1 MKKYFQLEKMQTMS
15 GYLLLVLMS
24 YNLYNIFIFVPTEKT
39 MGIVQRIF
47 YFHVPSGIA
56 AFLAFFVVAGYSIAF
71 LKTRN
76 RWYDRVSFASAELGV
91 LFSTG
96 ILVTGMLWA
105 KPAWNTYWSWDPR
118 LTTMLILWFIYV
130 AYMMVR
136 DFVGDDERGARF
148 AAVFAIVGVVDVP
161 IVYFSIR
168 WWRTIHPQPVVM
180 GGEGSGLHPDMTY
193 TLMISML
200 TFFVLYFY
208 MLCARLRLEKSRERL
223 NELKKEAAL
232 ADV

>member
-76 RWYDRVSFASAELGV
+76 RSALYEFLLKEGNV
-91 LFSTG
+91 
-96 ILVTGMLWA
+96 ILKTDSEALREGFYA
-105 KPAWNTYWSWDPR
+105 YIHN
-118 LTTMLILWFIYV
+118 LIN
-130 AYMMVR
+130 
-136 DFVGDDERGARF
+136 
-148 AAVFAIVGVVDVP
+148 
-161 IVYFSIR
+161 
-168 WWRTIHPQPVVM
+168 
-180 GGEGSGLHPDMTY
+180 
-193 TLMISML
+193 
-200 TFFVLYFY
+200 LYNP
-208 MLCARLRLEKSRERL
+208 EIT
-223 NELKKEAAL
+223 
-232 ADV
+232 